1 MAGTKKEATGKQPE
15 SATASGMRAAVK
27 HPSNGAIGDDPRPT
41 PRRERATIVPAFD
54 PELLAKELEAQGD
67 LRELAATATHDQ
79 TDRPTITPPFDP
91 SSYARV
97 VDDHVES
104 QRDPHDTPRTIT
116 AVTPALGLGL
126 GDDEVASQTTGSI
139 GRAMYGSY
147 LQSDYPEAL
156 VLAER
161 VLEREPDHALARLVA
176 DGCRERLEPPA
187 TSDLPRLLPSSVVRL
202 RRPAHEVV
210 GLIGSARGSSDLTS
224 QLVVGH
230 VDGVCDVSM
239 LAALAGIPR
248 PDALDRLHAL
258 LELGLLE
265 VVNG

>member
-1 MAGTKKEATGKQPE
+1 MAGKEKRDAKATGAAESFDLSEATTDVEQPLLV
-15 SATASGMRAAVK
+15 ASDE
-27 HPSNGAIGDDPRPT
+27 HPHPHPRPSP

-54 PELLAKELEAQGD
+54 PEMLARELEA
-67 LRELAATATHDQ
+67 Q

-91 SSYARV
+91 SSYARIV
-97 VDDHVES
+97 MS
-104 QRDPHDTPRTIT
+104 DPSELVTDPGKDNTRDTPRTLT
-116 AVTPALGLGL
+116 AATPVLAGGMAEEAMSSNSI
-126 GDDEVASQTTGSI
+126 GTI

-156 VLAER
+156 ELAER

-187 TSDLPRLLPSSVVRL
+187 YSDLPRLLPSSVVRL

-210 GLIGSARGSSDLTS
+210 GLVGGSSDLTS
-224 QLVVGH
+224 QIVVGH
-230 VDGVCDVSM
+230 VDGVCDVAM
-239 LAALAGIPR
+239 LADLAGIPR
-248 PDALDRLHAL
+248 PEALHRLHSL

-265 VVNG
+265 VVNA